1 MPKFDA
7 SKVVEPLDYDFT
19 HYPGGTKGTIPEPTP
34 EILTEFLQEV
44 TKIVPDVAKQIGD
57 LPTDAPEEQ
66 VLEVL
71 QRLRNSD
78 ILGTVHEKMLDI
90 YSRVL
95 CQGTPSVDEIKVMPL
110 RVRQAFFGW
119 LLEEIRPEVFGAAIT
134 PSRPALSVVR
144 GA

>member
-7 SKVVEPLDYDFT
+7 AKVVEPLDYDFT
-19 HYPGGTKGTIPEPTP
+19 HFPNGTKGTIPEPSP
-34 EILTEFLQEV
+34 EILTEFLREV
-44 TKIVPDVAKQIGD
+44 TKIVPDLAKSIGE
-57 LPTDAPEEQ
+57 LGPDAKEEEIFA
-66 VLEVL
+66 VIN
-71 QRLRNSD
+71 RLRNSD
-78 ILGTVHEKMLDI
+78 ILEAVHEKMLDI

-95 CQGTPSVDEIKVMPL
+95 CQGTPTVDEIKVMPL
-110 RVRQAFFGW
+110 RYRQAFFAW